1 MSVSRSFSTVQ
12 SRTAFFLAI
21 STTDYFRPEEDAV
34 ITDLMLD
41 SDFIERTQGP
51 PPGASSSV
59 YKDLGKT
66 IVTTTASG
74 LSYATYRL
82 VQRQLGVGSE
92 GVPATE
98 YDNGVFY
105 IRTWSADPVASPV
118 TVARIG

>member
-21 STTDYFRPEEDAV
+21 DSTNYFLPEEGAV
-34 ITDLMLD
+34 ITDRMLD
-41 SDFIERTQGP
+41 SDFIEQTHGA
-51 PPGASSSV
+51 PGISTSI

-82 VQRQLGVGSE
+82 VQRQLGGGSE

-118 TVARIG
+118 TVVRIG